1 MTPPCGAMD
10 PGPTAGAAP
19 RAKAALMPGQEFC
32 MCSSLEVPSIAPP
45 GVSEGNFCEMKDAL
59 VTQPCKYLQ
68 GTCIIVNAG
77 TE

>member
-45 GVSEGNFCEMKDAL
+45 GVSEGIFFLIKNAL
-59 VTQPCKYLQ
+59 VTQP
-68 GTCIIVNAG
+68 
-77 TE
+77 